1 MKSLRSRAFAA
12 IVVVGA
18 LAPVSV
24 SVAGCVSKP
33 VISLHHAEV
42 RAASLSGIG
51 LEVFLKVENENA
63 YDVKVRTV
71 HAQVTI
77 AGKYKLDPIDIA
89 PDQWL
94 GSNSST
100 LVSVPLSIPWT
111 LIPALISE
119 TLGTPE
125 VKYHVTGTA
134 DVTAV
139 RALMIEKNDYPIDE
153 DGVLPRQVFVE
164 ASPAGGIHIGVSQ

>member
-1 MKSLRSRAFAA
+1 MKSLRSRALAVALAA
-12 IVVVGA
+12 CA
-18 LAPVSV
+18 LAPIS
-24 SVAGCVSKP
+24 GCVSKP
-33 VISLHHAEV
+33 VVTLHHAEV
-42 RAASLSGIG
+42 KAASLTGIG
-51 LEVFLKVENENA
+51 LVVFLKVENSNA

-77 AGKYKLDPIDIA
+77 AGKYALDPIDIA

-100 LVSVPLSIPWT
+100 LVSVPLQIPWT
-111 LIPALISE
+111 LIPALIGE
-119 TLGTPE
+119 TLGSPE

-153 DGVLPRQVFVE
+153 DGVLPRQVFVD
-164 ASPAGGIHIGVSQ
+164 ASPGGGIHFGVSQ

>member
-1 MKSLRSRAFAA
+1 MKSLCSRVVAA
-12 IVVVGA
+12 AVLACA
-18 LAPVSV
+18 LGPVI
-24 SVAGCVSKP
+24 GCVSKP
-33 VISLHHAEV
+33 VISIHHAEV

-51 LEVFLKVENENA
+51 LAVFLKVENSNA

-77 AGKYKLDPIDIA
+77 AGKYTLDPIDLA

-100 LVSVPLSIPWT
+100 LVQVPLQIPWT

-119 TLGTPE
+119 TLGSPE

-139 RALMIEKNDYPIDE
+139 RALMIEKNNYPIDE
-153 DGVLPRQVFVE
+153 DGVLPRQVFVD
-164 ASPAGGIHIGVSQ
+164 ASPAGGIQFGVSQ

>member
-12 IVVVGA
+12 A
-18 LAPVSV
+18 LVACAVAPL
-24 SVAGCVSKP
+24 AGCVSKP
-33 VISLHHAEV
+33 VVTLHHAEV

-51 LEVFLKVENENA
+51 LEVFLKVENSNA

-77 AGKYKLDPIDIA
+77 AGKYALDPIDIA

-100 LVSVPLSIPWT
+100 LVSVPLQIPWT

-139 RALMIEKNDYPIDE
+139 RALMIEKNNYPVDE
-153 DGVLPRQVFVE
+153 DGVLPRQVFVN
-164 ASPAGGIHIGVSQ
+164 ASPAGGIQFGVSQ

>member
-1 MKSLRSRAFAA
+1 MKSRCSRAFAA
-12 IVVVGA
+12 AVVACA

-33 VISLHHAEV
+33 VVTLHHAEV

-63 YDVKVRTV
+63 YDVQVRAV

-77 AGKYKLDPIDIA
+77 AGKYALDPIDIT
-89 PDQWL
+89 PNQWL

-100 LVSVPLSIPWT
+100 LVSVPLQIPWT
-111 LIPALISE
+111 LIPVLIGE
-119 TLGTPE
+119 TLGSPE

-139 RALMIEKNDYPIDE
+139 RALMIEKNNYPVDE
-153 DGVLPRQVFVE
+153 DGVLPRQVFMD
-164 ASPAGGIHIGVSQ
+164 ASPAGGIHFGVSQ

>member
-12 IVVVGA
+12 ILVVSA

-24 SVAGCVSKP
+24 SVVGCVSKP

-77 AGKYKLDPIDIA
+77 AGKYKLDPIDLA

-139 RALMIEKNDYPIDE
+139 RALMIEKNNYPIDE

-164 ASPAGGIHIGVSQ
+164 ASPAGGIHFGVSQ

>member
-12 IVVVGA
+12 A
-18 LAPVSV
+18 LVACAFASV

-51 LEVFLKVENENA
+51 LEVFLKVENSNA
-63 YDVKVRTV
+63 YDVKVRAV

-77 AGKYKLDPIDIA
+77 AGKYALDPIDIA

-94 GSNSST
+94 GSSSST
-100 LVSVPLSIPWT
+100 LVSVPLQIPWT

-119 TLGTPE
+119 TLGSPE

-139 RALMIEKNDYPIDE
+139 RALMIEKNNYPIDE
-153 DGVLPRQVFVE
+153 DGVLPRQVFVD
-164 ASPAGGIHIGVSQ
+164 ASPTGGIHFGVSQ

>member
-12 IVVVGA
+12 A
-18 LAPVSV
+18 LVACALV

-33 VISLHHAEV
+33 VVSLHHAEV

-51 LEVFLKVENENA
+51 LEVFLKVDNSNA
-63 YDVKVRTV
+63 YDVQVRSV
-71 HAQVTI
+71 HAVVTI
-77 AGKYKLDPIDIA
+77 AGKYTLDPIDIA
-89 PDQWL
+89 PAQWL

-100 LVSVPLSIPWT
+100 LVSVPLQIPWT

-119 TLGTPE
+119 TLGSPE

-139 RALMIEKNDYPIDE
+139 RALMIEKNNYPVDE
-153 DGVLPRQVFVE
+153 DGVLPRQVFVD
-164 ASPAGGIHIGVSQ
+164 ASPVGGIHFGVSQ